1 MILYV
6 VLDVR
11 RWLLGAI
18 IVLAVL
24 GAAAITSYAILDHFY
39 GERYVITSTQTV
51 IIENFGQQ
59 VSIDNIRY
67 DVENVE
73 YLEDAAL
80 LSWGSYPDYDKVPAP
95 AQEEGS
101 PADADR
107 YGGGTGLTS
116 VPTDAYDQAKATGEP
131 VTVSNTTT
139 TETKPIDALPI
150 AAGIGIAMGIV
161 TIAVWAGYRRRWGGA
176 TSTLLEH
183 GLRDMTVRDVEI
195 VGHIMERREFTIP
208 ELMKLTKTSKITV
221 WRTVRKLVER
231 GLVRLTERTKLA
243 ANGLGGR
250 GKPSRVYK
258 YLSEKKES
266 KTWGDLQ
273 SGEKVSKLK

>member
-1 MILYV
+1 M

-11 RWLLGAI
+11 RWLLGLAVKYT

-24 GAAAITSYAILDHFY
+24 GAAAITSYVIIDHFY
-39 GERYVITSTQTV
+39 GERYVFTSTQTV

-73 YLEDAAL
+73 YLADAVL
-80 LSWGSYPDYDKVPAP
+80 LSWGSYLDYDNVPAP
-95 AQEEGS
+95 S
-101 PADADR
+101 PAQDADER
-107 YGGGTGLTS
+107 ICGAGLTS
-116 VPTDAYDQAKATGEP
+116 VPKGTYYQAQATGEP

-150 AAGIGIAMGIV
+150 AAGIGIAMGV
-161 TIAVWAGYRRRWGGA
+161 VAIAVWAGYRRMWGGA
-176 TSTLLEH
+176 ASTLLEH

-208 ELMKLTKTSKITV
+208 ELVKLTKSSKITV

-258 YLSEKKES
+258 YIDEKKS
-266 KTWGDLQ
+266 KTWG
-273 SGEKVSKLK
+273 

>member
-6 VLDVR
+6 VLYVR

-18 IVLAVL
+18 IALAVL
-24 GAAAITSYAILDHFY
+24 GAAAATSYVVLGYFY
-39 GERYVITSTQTV
+39 GERYTITSTQTV

-59 VSIDNIRY
+59 VSIDDVRY

-73 YLEDAAL
+73 YLVDAAVL
-80 LSWGSYPDYDKVPAP
+80 RWSYVDNDVPAP
-95 AQEEGS
+95 APYTGPSAEEWL
-101 PADADR
+101 
-107 YGGGTGLTS
+107 GGMGLTN
-116 VPTDAYDQAKATGEP
+116 VPKGAYEQAQVTGEP

-139 TETKPIDALPI
+139 TETKPINALPI

-176 TSTLLEH
+176 TSTLLAH

-258 YLSEKKES
+258 YIEEKSES
-266 KTWGDLQ
+266 KTWP
-273 SGEKVSKLK
+273 

>member
-11 RWLLGAI
+11 RWLIDLTVKYI

-24 GAAAITSYAILDHFY
+24 GAAAITSYVIIDHFY

-51 IIENFGQQ
+51 IIENFGRQ

-73 YLEDAAL
+73 FHADAVI
-80 LSWGSYPDYDKVPAP
+80 LSWRGYLDNDNVPAP
-95 AQEEGS
+95 SPAQETDG
-101 PADADR
+101 R
-107 YGGGTGLTS
+107 IGGTGLTS
-116 VPTDAYDQAKATGEP
+116 VPKGTYYQAQATGEP

-139 TETKPIDALPI
+139 TETKPINALPI
-150 AAGIGIAMGIV
+150 AAGIGIAMGV
-161 TIAVWAGYRRRWGGA
+161 VVLAVWAGYRRRWGGA
-176 TSTLLEH
+176 TSTLLAH
-183 GLRDMTVRDVEI
+183 GLRDMTVRDVDI

-208 ELMKLTKTSKITV
+208 ELMKLTKTSKVTV
-221 WRTVRKLVER
+221 WRTVQKLVER

-258 YLSEKKES
+258 YIEEKSKS
-266 KTWGDLQ
+266 KTWP
-273 SGEKVSKLK
+273 